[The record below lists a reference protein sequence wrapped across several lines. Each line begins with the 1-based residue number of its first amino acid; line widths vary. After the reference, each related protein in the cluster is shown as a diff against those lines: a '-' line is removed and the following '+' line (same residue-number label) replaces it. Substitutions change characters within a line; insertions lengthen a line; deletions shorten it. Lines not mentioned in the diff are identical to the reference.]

1 MRIILLI
8 AMMATSMLCLGQQQ
22 LVMIRNGQVVAR
34 YYEKEDFRCKL
45 KNGKELDGRIIE
57 MAEFFIV
64 TSEDT
69 IQLNN
74 IARVDRRGY
83 WRTNIMRD
91 VGYIFLYGGI
101 GYTAVDQIN
110 KALGYEKGSFDT
122 NDINALAIAGVGVA
136 MLHIKPKYRRVKNGM
151 SLRVIGPRSLYYKE
165 KAPDTSG
172 LIVRPGS

>member
-1 MRIILLI
+1 MRIFFSI
-8 AMMATSMLCLGQQQ
+8 AFAVMSGFCLGQQQ
-22 LVMIRNGQVVAR
+22 LVMLRNGQVVAR
-34 YYEKEDFRCKL
+34 YYEKEDFRCKM

-69 IQLNN
+69 IQLNH
-74 IARVDRRGY
+74 IGRIDSRGY

-110 KALGYEKGSFDT
+110 KALGYEKGGFDT
-122 NDINALAIAGVGVA
+122 NDINALAIAGVGAA

-151 SLRVIGPRSLYYKE
+151 SLRVIGPRSPYYKE
-165 KAPDTSG
+165 RAPDSSG